1 MDLEKRIEWI
11 AIMYKQNLNGRETED
26 ELFEAGIKAGI
37 EETEELTIEFAEF
50 IADKG
55 FNKYTQKSYCG
66 KTTMWFTDK
75 KGIGVTTEELY
86 TQFLSECSE
95 NIA

>member
-1 MDLEKRIEWI
+1 MGKEI
-11 AIMYKQNLNGRETED
+11 T
-26 ELFEAGIKAGI
+26 IK
-37 EETEELTIEFAEF
+37 FAEF
-50 IADKG
+50 IAGKG

-86 TQFLSECSE
+86 VQFLREYSE